1 MKQSVKS
8 IAVAVALTTA
18 LAASV
23 ALWLF
28 TLGPYRTVELPEVLA
43 SAQPPVL
50 GRFEDDGPI
59 ADRTDWLRRRTQL
72 LGSLAQHI
80 YGPAPADREARVL
93 SRSPIPAPLAGG
105 VERVEQWE
113 VEIEEAGRLHLVLV
127 LPPQLRAAAPVII
140 MQNFC
145 GNRAAFPGRPAA
157 VAAPRQYYPIPCRI
171 GAFDPLHRAAFGR
184 WMLGPPFE
192 RIGAR
197 GYAIAMY
204 YGGDI
209 VADHAPDAR
218 PALNALAGS
227 DAGAVSAWAW
237 VHARVVDVLS
247 EDPRLDVHRMIAW
260 GQSRYGK
267 IALLAAARDERIA
280 AIVAVQSGRAGDA
293 LTSHRAGESVVNITR
308 VYPHWL
314 SPRFADY
321 AARNPPVDQHQLLA
335 LLAPRPVL
343 LGWARRDGWSDPAG
357 ALIAVQSARPAF
369 ELLGAPA
376 PEHFFRG
383 GGHGIEDADWETT
396 LEFLDRRLGRPV
408 QSGLRAE

>member
-1 MKQSVKS
+1 MTTLLAAL
-8 IAVAVALTTA
+8 IAV
-18 LAASV
+18 
-23 ALWLF
+23 WLF
-28 TLGPYRTVELPEVLA
+28 TLGPYRTVELPQAVA
-43 SAQPPVL
+43 SAEPPLL
-50 GRFEDDGPI
+50 GVFEGDAPVVDG
-59 ADRTDWLRRRTQL
+59 ADWPRRREL
-72 LGSLAQHI
+72 LLNALAQHV
-80 YGPAPADREARVL
+80 YGPAPPERAAHVA
-93 SRSPIPAPLAGG
+93 SRSPIPAAEAGG

-113 VEIEEAGRLHLVLV
+113 VEVEGAGRFNLVLV
-127 LPPQLRAAAPVII
+127 LPPQQQDSAPVII

-157 VAAPRQYYPIPCRI
+157 IAAPLRYYPIPCRS
-171 GAFDPLHRAAFGR
+171 GAFDPLHRAFFGR

-197 GYAIAMY
+197 GYAVAMF

-209 VADHAPDAR
+209 IPDYAPDAR
-218 PALNALAGS
+218 PALDALAGP

-237 VHARVVDVLS
+237 LHARVVDVLS
-247 EDPRLDVHRMIAW
+247 EDPRFDARRMIAW

-267 IALLAAARDERIA
+267 IALLAAARDARIA
-280 AIVAVQSGRAGDA
+280 AIVAMQSGRAGDA
-293 LTSHRAGESVVNITR
+293 LTTHRAGESVRNIAR

-314 SPRFADY
+314 SPRFAEY

-357 ALIAVQSARPAF
+357 AFIAAQSARPAF

-376 PEHFFRG
+376 PEHYFRG
-383 GGHGIEDADWETT
+383 GGHGVEDADWEAT
-396 LEFLDRRLGRPV
+396 LDFLDRRIG
-408 QSGLRAE
+408 G